1 MLQNSNLRKEL
12 LVNRFDLHPSQLA
25 AMTHGPMVS
34 LAPLILESDHLFVF
48 ELFNHFTDHLC
59 PGNNWITG
67 CDGRSVSEQ
76 NDISESHLLSI
87 GGCEFVNRY
96 GLPGAHPILL
106 TSRTNNRVR
115 HVQCPIGK
123 TQKVPYP
130 MPPDKWFFSHT
141 CPKRASDSEVKNPRS
156 QEFKKIDRSSR
167 VPHHT
172 ILEFLASRILDFFY

>member
-1 MLQNSNLRKEL
+1 
-12 LVNRFDLHPSQLA
+12 
-25 AMTHGPMVS
+25 MTHSPMVS

-59 PGNNWITG
+59 PGNDRITG
-67 CDGRSVSEQ
+67 CDGRSVREQ
-76 NDISESHLLSI
+76 NDISESDLLSI

-96 GLPGAHPILL
+96 GFPGAHPILL

-156 QEFKKIDRSSR
+156 QEF
-167 VPHHT
+167 
-172 ILEFLASRILDFFY
+172 